1 MIPSV
6 NHVATEKFL
15 TEAEEQQGAD
25 TVDPQ
30 EPPKK
35 GGLLKRTIPWVI
47 TLACFAFLYTRIAG
61 PAAAQDMTVFAYLGN
76 VFGRVN
82 WWLWLAM
89 MVPYSLFFFAI
100 DSLIV
105 WRVINWFNAKVAY
118 RDILPVRA
126 STYILSILNEQVGK
140 GAMALYLNRREGV
153 PGWKLGSSM
162 LFIMV
167 CELLYLCAWAN
178 VGLALQWENL
188 PEVFRAL
195 PFVGMAIVAVFALA
209 FLYFQG
215 KIFPNIALRDKDI
228 LFAFREAKL
237 SQYAIILVLRSPAL
251 LAAVVVYSEA
261 LSLFGIE
268 YSYLQML
275 GILPVIFFG
284 ASIPG
289 PFRAVAVSMWVVL
302 FPEYPAEMSAFGLV
316 QHNFFILFN
325 AIIGLVFV
333 RRAQKELFE

>member
-1 MIPSV
+1 M
-6 NHVATEKFL
+6 
-15 TEAEEQQGAD
+15 
-25 TVDPQ
+25 
-30 EPPKK
+30 
-35 GGLLKRTIPWVI
+35 
-47 TLACFAFLYTRIAG
+47 
-61 PAAAQDMTVFAYLGN
+61 AYLGA
-76 VFGRVN
+76 VFASVN
-82 WWLWLAM
+82 WWVWLALM
-89 MVPYSLFFFAI
+89 IPYSLFFFLL

-105 WRVINWFNAKVAY
+105 WRVINWFNAKVSYA
-118 RDILPVRA
+118 DILPVRA
-126 STYILSILNEQVGK
+126 STYILSIINEQLGK
-140 GAMALYLNRREGV
+140 GAMAVYLNRREGV

-167 CELLYLCAWAN
+167 CELIYLCAWAN
-178 VGLALQWENL
+178 IGLALQWENL
-188 PEVFRAL
+188 PEVFRML
-195 PFVGMAIVAVFALA
+195 PWVGMAIVAVFSVA
-209 FLYFQG
+209 FLYFRG
-215 KIFPNIALRDKDI
+215 YILPNFNLRDKHI

-237 SQYAIILVLRSPAL
+237 GQYALILLLRSPAL

-261 LSLFGIE
+261 LSLFGID

-289 PFRAVAVSMWVVL
+289 PFRAVAVSMWVIL

-333 RRAQKELFE
+333 KRAQKELFD

>member
-1 MIPSV
+1 M
-6 NHVATEKFL
+6 TD
-15 TEAEEQQGAD
+15 AESPDNSLPPEQ
-25 TVDPQ
+25 
-30 EPPKK
+30 KK
-35 GGLLKRTIPWVI
+35 YKLLKQAIPWLI
-47 TLACFAFLYTRIAG
+47 TIACFVFLYTRMAG
-61 PAAAQDMTVFAYLGN
+61 PAAAQDMSVIAYLSSVFAS
-76 VFGRVN
+76 VN
-82 WWLWLAM
+82 WWMWLAL
-89 MVPYSLFFFAI
+89 MVPYSLFFFAL

-105 WRVINWFNAKVAY
+105 WRVINWFNAKVSY
-118 RDILPVRA
+118 TDILPVRA
-126 STYILSILNEQVGK
+126 STYILSIINEQLGK

-178 VGLALQWENL
+178 IGYGLQAENL
-188 PEVFRAL
+188 PDVFSAL
-195 PFVGMAIVAVFALA
+195 PWVGMGLVAASAIG
-209 FLYFQG
+209 FLYFKG
-215 KIFPNIALRDKDI
+215 KILPNFALRDRDI
-228 LFAFREAKL
+228 LYAFREAKL
-237 SQYAIILVLRSPAL
+237 QQYLLILLLRSPAL

-289 PFRAVAVSMWVVL
+289 PFRAVAVSMWVIL

-325 AIIGLVFV
+325 ALIGLVFV
-333 RRAQKELFE
+333 RRAQKELFT